1 MKFIKT
7 PELKRWTKAAIYC
20 YERDCI
26 CSDCFYKRVMESECQ
41 MKDTV
46 LALYRKFGK
55 PKGRGFKMIR
65 KQLAIINHYGEEAQL
80 LKLVEEMEELKEA
93 IVDKHKESHIIEEM
107 ADVLNVLQGLIY
119 KKGCEEKI
127 VEIQEEK
134 LDRQLQ
140 RIYREEHKNKEEV

>member
-7 PELKRWTKAAIYC
+7 PELRRWTKAAVYC
-20 YERDCI
+20 YERGCL
-26 CSDCFYKRVMESECQ
+26 CRDCFYKNIMESECQ

-55 PKGRGFKMIR
+55 PLGKGQRMIR
-65 KQLAIINHYGEEAQL
+65 KQLAIINHYGEEAQIK
-80 LKLVEEMEELKEA
+80 KLVEEMKELEEA
-93 IVDKHKESHIIEEM
+93 ILEKHNKEHIFEEM

-119 KKGCEEKI
+119 FNKI
-127 VEIQEEK
+127 EAKVLEIQDTK

-140 RIYREEHKNKEEV
+140 RIYRETHKEEEN